1 MFIRKRITT
10 NKKTGKSYINFS
22 IVDNERIG
30 ASIIQ
35 KVILNLGSNFDLPQ
49 EKWTMLIEK
58 IKRHINNEKTLF
70 EISFNKEYEALAKTL
85 ADKIIAKRT
94 EKLESTKYL
103 DDNDIIKTSRSGI
116 DGKDFRTVGAEHV
129 SLNGAER
136 LGLLDVFKSLNIGEE
151 KAKIGLAAVIARM
164 VHPGSERE
172 TFRWL
177 CNDSSLCELL
187 GIEISS
193 ENSLHRTIDLLYEYK
208 DIIEYKICNTINS
221 IFNTVSSVT
230 FYDLTNTFFEGQPTA
245 EKAKRGRSKEKRSDC
260 PLITLAIA
268 LDSRGFVMRSEIF
281 PGNISEPSTLEAMLA
296 KLQATKAGQV
306 VMDKGVATADNVKWL
321 NDNDYTYL
329 VVNRE
334 QKRIFDFEKGTPIQT
349 KSNSE
354 VLIYKEITEDGLES
368 RLYCYSEARSL
379 KESAIW
385 NRKAEQ
391 FESEL
396 KKIDEGLNKQR
407 CKKEKIVIE
416 RRIGRLFEKWSG
428 ISQHYTVNVE
438 DNSNIKDK
446 KEQLLATKITW
457 IRNVAIGSIMELPG
471 VYCIKSNN
479 TSMPA
484 EKIWQTYSQLTDIEA
499 VFRSLKSELGLRP
512 IFHQKEERIESHL
525 FISVLAYQC
534 VQIIRN
540 ILKSSGNNDSWQA
553 IRNCLASHGRLTF
566 TLPNEESGFEEM
578 IRKAL
583 KPSSLQADIYRTLR
597 ITCRPGGM
605 LANK

>member
-1 MFIRKRITT
+1 
-10 NKKTGKSYINFS
+10 
-22 IVDNERIG
+22 
-30 ASIIQ
+30 
-35 KVILNLGSNFDLPQ
+35 
-49 EKWTMLIEK
+49 
-58 IKRHINNEKTLF
+58 
-70 EISFNKEYEALAKTL
+70 
-85 ADKIIAKRT
+85 
-94 EKLESTKYL
+94 
-103 DDNDIIKTSRSGI
+103 
-116 DGKDFRTVGAEHV
+116 V

-136 LGLLDVFKSLNIGEE
+136 LGLLEAFKSLNIGDE

-187 GIEISS
+187 GIEVNS

-208 DIIEYKICNTINS
+208 DIIECKIYNTINS

-245 EKAKRGRSKEKRSDC
+245 EKACLGHSKEKRSDC

-281 PGNISEPSTLEAMLA
+281 PGNVSEPSTLEAMLA

-321 NDNDYTYL
+321 NDNGYTYL

-354 VLIYKEITEDGLES
+354 VLIYKEMTEDGSES

-385 NRKAEQ
+385 NRKAEK

-396 KKIDEGLNKQR
+396 KKIDEGLSKPR
-407 CKKEKIVIE
+407 CQKEKIVIE
-416 RRIGRLFEKWSG
+416 RRIGRLFQKWSG
-428 ISQHYTVNVE
+428 ISQHYTVNVD
-438 DNSNIKDK
+438 DNSKIKDE

-457 IRNVAIGSIMELPG
+457 TKNVATGSMMELPG
-471 VYCIKSNN
+471 VYRIKSNN
-479 TSMPA
+479 ISMSA
-484 EKIWQTYSQLTDIEA
+484 VKMWQTYSQLTDIEA

-512 IFHQKEERIESHL
+512 IFHQKEEMIESHL
-525 FISVLAYQC
+525 FISVLAYKC

-540 ILKSSGNNDSWQA
+540 ILKSSGNNDSWQT

-566 TLPNEESGFEEM
+566 TLPNEESGFEEI